1 MTIFGPS
8 QKELDFRKA
17 LQVFSK
23 FTIADCQIT
32 TISEV
37 RGLEER
43 SQISENGLGP
53 TPEQPSTSTS
63 RANEPSNSGIQQTT
77 IVTTDRTPTVT
88 PDQTPIRS
96 PPESNKMRG
105 PRNLSPVQDHGPE
118 TRQTKRMKLHNP
130 TTEMYDCSP
139 SSSVAPSS
147 PASYRT
153 ALEIGPLT
161 SQNTLTLRSRMKLC
175 HSHDIRQNGTSGD
188 TNTSSET
195 VVPDSLKQL
204 KIVNTISRGTQSP
217 AWFNDK
223 GGKRR
228 VSKGNDNVSSQ
239 LSTSNESEEN
249 VDLRND
255 NELKMA
261 QRIKLLWGYQSINSF
276 SNRIRRKD

>member
-1 MTIFGPS
+1 MSIFGPS

-23 FTIADCQIT
+23 FTIADCQII

-37 RGLEER
+37 RGLENR
-43 SQISENGLGP
+43 SQTSENGLGP
-53 TPEQPSTSTS
+53 TPEQPSTST
-63 RANEPSNSGIQQTT
+63 ANQPSNSGIQQTT
-77 IVTTDRTPTVT
+77 IVTTEQTPTVPT
-88 PDQTPIRS
+88 EQTPIRS
-96 PPESNKMRG
+96 APESNKMRV
-105 PRNLSPVQDHGPE
+105 PRNLSPAQEGPE
-118 TRQTKRMKLHNP
+118 TRRTKRMKLHNP
-130 TTEMYDCSP
+130 TTELYDCSP

-161 SQNTLTLRSRMKLC
+161 SQNTLTLRSRMTLC
-175 HSHDIRQNGTSGD
+175 HPHDIRQNGTSGD

-217 AWFNDK
+217 AWINDK

-228 VSKGNDNVSSQ
+228 VSKQNDNVSSQ
-239 LSTSNESEEN
+239 LSTSNESDAEDTA
-249 VDLRND
+249 DLGIN
-255 NELKMA
+255 NELMMA
-261 QRIKLLWGYQSINSF
+261 QHIKLLWGDQSINSF
-276 SNRIRRKD
+276 TNRIRQND